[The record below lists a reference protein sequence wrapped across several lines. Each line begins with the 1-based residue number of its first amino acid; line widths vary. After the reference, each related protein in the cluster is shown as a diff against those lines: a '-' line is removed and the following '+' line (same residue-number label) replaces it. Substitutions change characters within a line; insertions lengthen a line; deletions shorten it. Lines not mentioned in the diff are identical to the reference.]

1 MLKVLLIFGGNS
13 SENEVSRKSAK
24 SIIQNIDEDEF
35 ELTNVYIDKNNKWYL
50 FNDLI
55 NIENDSWINEHL
67 EIKNIIKFVKGFD
80 IVFPI
85 IHGKNGED
93 GKLQGMLELLD
104 IPFVGCKTTSSAISM
119 DKAFSKLIFKSL
131 DIKQTPFMIINPNK
145 YNYIKIIKNL
155 KFPMIVKPANG
166 GSSIGIN
173 KAKNNFELTKAIKE
187 AAKYDN
193 KIVIEE
199 FIKAREL
206 ECAVLEKGKK
216 LITKVGEIL
225 IDNNFYDYDAKYLK
239 ETKTTTKPNISK
251 KIKKQIENISKKV
264 FTELGCKGLS
274 RIDFLYDETNDILYL
289 NEINTLPGFTEISMF
304 PKLLISNNITYK
316 DLITTII
323 KNSIQ

>member
-24 SIIQNIDEDEF
+24 SIIQNINEDEF

-67 EIKNIIKFVKGFD
+67 EIKNIIKFVKGFNF
-80 IVFPI
+80 VFPI

-93 GKLQGMLELLD
+93 GKLQGMLELLN
-104 IPFVGCKTTSSAISM
+104 IPFVGCKTTSSALSM

-131 DIKQTPFMIINPNK
+131 DIKQTPFMIINPKK

-239 ETKTTTKPNISK
+239 ETKTTAKPNISK

-264 FTELGCKGLS
+264 FTELDCKGLS

-316 DLITTII
+316 DLITIII